1 MRKVALNCPVCGHEV
16 PVYED
21 ERKPSGTCPQCGTRI
36 ELPVSAFAVLAARQS
51 PATPQA
57 APVRRPQRTERPA
70 PKREPVQV
78 PKHPVPP
85 PEEPAAP
92 PAREAVPLPTGPI
105 FIDAEAEEKEAELAE
120 TRPREAAMLD
130 LFESGRP
137 RGIMDAYFHRRR
149 RHALRMPTWLLI
161 WLGVLVAVAFVSIIM
176 YVLWWTL

>member
-1 MRKVALNCPVCGHEV
+1 MRKVALNCPVCGHEI

-36 ELPVSAFAVLAARQS
+36 ELPVSAFAVLAARQP

-57 APVRRPQRTERPA
+57 APVGRPQRTERPTPKPEPARA
-70 PKREPVQV
+70 PKR
-78 PKHPVPP
+78 PVPP
-85 PEEPAAP
+85 PEKPAAP
-92 PAREAVPLPTGPI
+92 PAGEAVPLPTGPI
-105 FIDAEAEEKEAELAE
+105 FIDAEAEEREEDAAE
-120 TRPREAAMLD
+120 PPIPDAALD
-130 LFESGRP
+130 LFESARP
-137 RGIMDAYFHRRR
+137 RGIMGAYFHRRR